1 MLMEIV
7 QVSVSP
13 AQAPHIGPEVLERIS
28 AFDINR
34 FLPFFRRLKE
44 SGASVLLVT
53 HKIDD
58 VYEFADTVSI
68 VKEGE
73 VLLTG
78 AVNDID
84 KMNLITLTYTQ
95 ISKEEQSK
103 DPGRD
108 FYTYLR
114 YNEAILQFLP
124 VILLVIDREGLVKM
138 INVSACEYFH
148 VSRKESLKVPFDTL
162 FGSSNRET
170 IDMIRRALTAR
181 QKKTFYSI
189 PLILLRENRW

>member
-1 MLMEIV
+1 MQSLPRTDQMLIEIAKCLFHK
-7 QVSVSP
+7 P
-13 AQAPHIGPEVLERIS
+13 KLLILDEVFERIS

-44 SGASVLLVT
+44 DGMSVLLVT

-58 VYEFADTVSI
+58 VYAFADTVSI
-68 VKEGE
+68 VKDGE

-114 YNEAILQFLP
+114 YNEAILQFP
-124 VILLVIDREGLVKM
+124 TRHSPRD
-138 INVSACEYFH
+138 
-148 VSRKESLKVPFDTL
+148 
-162 FGSSNRET
+162 
-170 IDMIRRALTAR
+170 
-181 QKKTFYSI
+181 
-189 PLILLRENRW
+189 